1 MKDILAGYYYNACN
15 VSHNTLMITLVMKT
29 CKTNGKIIIIWK
41 SSIFAAEEI
50 LCMGLVSEN
59 GNENIS

>member
-1 MKDILAGYYYNACN
+1 MQDKWKNDYY
-15 VSHNTLMITLVMKT
+15 I
-29 CKTNGKIIIIWK
+29 
-41 SSIFAAEEI
+41 SIFAAEEI